1 MVDKATQA
9 DKEPKAAE
17 DSEELSPLEAFI
29 ETSHTQL
36 EQVRTKLAEITML
49 IEQSQGEVDKL
60 AQRNADITNRLHQ
73 IQSTFETVPREDIL
87 SAYESAQ
94 DAQQRLF
101 TMRGQLEKLES
112 DKLHLERQA
121 ELLTDGLT
129 LLEGNPE
136 IETPDQ
142 QQMID
147 NAGSVIEEIID
158 AQEDERRRLSRQI
171 HDGPAQ
177 ALSNFIL
184 QTEIAMR
191 LFETDPDKAREELAS
206 LKDSASSTFGKVRDF
221 IFDLRPMMLDDLGLA
236 PTVRRYSEAFEEKSG
251 LDINCVITGTERRI
265 ASTREVLVFRAI
277 QEFLANVR
285 EHAQATQVKIMLDL
299 DDHQVRAVVEDNGKG
314 LNKDSLNRE
323 DNLRPGGLKRLRDR
337 IEQLGGSLDT
347 DGSESGTRTIL
358 VLPTGD

>member
-1 MVDKATQA
+1 MVDQAEQA
-9 DKEPKAAE
+9 DQAKAQE
-17 DSEELSPLEAFI
+17 QELSPLDAFLNA
-29 ETSHTQL
+29 SHTQL
-36 EQVRTKLAEITML
+36 EQVRTKLSEINML

-87 SAYESAQ
+87 SAYEAAQ

-112 DKLHLERQA
+112 DKIHLERQSD
-121 ELLTDGLT
+121 LLTDGLT

-136 IETPDQ
+136 IETVDLEEKAN
-142 QQMID
+142 

-158 AQEDERRRLSRQI
+158 AQEEERRRLSRQI

-191 LFETDPDKAREELAS
+191 LFESDPDKAREELAS

-265 ASTREVLVFRAI
+265 ASTREVMVFRAV

-285 EHAQATQVKIMLDL
+285 EHAQATQVKIMLDM

-314 LNKDSLNRE
+314 LDKANLNR
-323 DNLRPGGLKRLRDR
+323 DDDLRPGGLKRLRDR
-337 IEQLGGSLDT
+337 VEQLGGTLDT

>member
-1 MVDKATQA
+1 MVDQA
-9 DKEPKAAE
+9 EPADQEVQA
-17 DSEELSPLEAFI
+17 EELSPLDAFLG
-29 ETSHTQL
+29 TSHTQL
-36 EQVRTKLAEITML
+36 EKVRTKLSEINML

-87 SAYESAQ
+87 SAYEAAQ

-112 DKLHLERQA
+112 DKGHLERHAQ
-121 ELLTDGLT
+121 LLTDALT
-129 LLEGNPE
+129 LLEGNPD
-136 IETPDQ
+136 IEATDPQGDAEDA
-142 QQMID
+142 IT
-147 NAGSVIEEIID
+147 GGIEDIIE
-158 AQEDERRRLSRQI
+158 AQEEERRKLSRQI

-191 LFETDPDKAREELAS
+191 LFESDPEKAREELAS
-206 LKDSASSTFGKVRDF
+206 LKDSATSTFGKVRDF

-236 PTVRRYSEAFEEKSG
+236 PTVRRYAEAFEEKSG
-251 LDINCVITGTERRI
+251 LDINCVITGTERRL
-265 ASTREVLVFRAI
+265 ASTREVLVFRAV

-285 EHAQATQVKIMLDL
+285 EHAQATQVKIMLDM

-314 LNKDSLNRE
+314 LDKSNLNR
-323 DNLRPGGLKRLRDR
+323 DDDLRPGGLKRLRDR
-337 IEQLGGSLDT
+337 VEQLGGSLDS

>member
-1 MVDKATQA
+1 MVDQA
-9 DKEPKAAE
+9 EQE
-17 DSEELSPLEAFI
+17 GQEVEELNPLDSFI

-36 EQVRTKLAEITML
+36 EQVRTKLSEINML

-87 SAYESAQ
+87 NAYESAQ

-121 ELLTDGLT
+121 ELLSGALT

-136 IETPDQ
+136 IETPEQ
-142 QQMID
+142 EGGQSS
-147 NAGSVIEEIID
+147 AKVGGIEAIIE
-158 AQEDERRRLSRQI
+158 AQEEERRKLSRQI

-191 LFETDPDKAREELAS
+191 LFESDPDKARDELAS
-206 LKDSASSTFGKVRDF
+206 LKDAAASTFGKVRDF

-251 LDINCVITGTERRI
+251 LDINCVITGTERRLT
-265 ASTREVLVFRAI
+265 STREVLIFRSV

-285 EHAQATQVKIMLDL
+285 EHAQATQVKIMLDM

-314 LNKDSLNRE
+314 LDTADLNRE
-323 DNLRPGGLKRLRDR
+323 DDLRPGGLKRLKDR
-337 IEQLGGSLDT
+337 VEQLGGTLDT

>member
-1 MVDKATQA
+1 MVEQA
-9 DKEPKAAE
+9 EQEEQESPQKE
-17 DSEELSPLEAFI
+17 LNPLEAFLD
-29 ETSHTQL
+29 TSHTQL
-36 EQVRTKLAEITML
+36 EQVRTKLSEINML

-112 DKLHLERQA
+112 DKGHLERQA
-121 ELLTDGLT
+121 QLLTDALT
-129 LLEGNPE
+129 LLEGNPD
-136 IETPDQ
+136 IEASEPATPSTG
-142 QQMID
+142 IEATGV
-147 NAGSVIEEIID
+147 AGIIE
-158 AQEDERRRLSRQI
+158 AQEEERRKLSRQI

-191 LFETDPDKAREELAS
+191 LFESDPEKARDELAS
-206 LKDSASSTFGKVRDF
+206 LKDSAASTFGKVRDF

-251 LDINCVITGTERRI
+251 LDINCVITGTERRL
-265 ASTREVLVFRAI
+265 ASIREVLIFRAV

-285 EHAQATQVKIMLDL
+285 EHAQATQVKIMLDM

-314 LNKDSLNRE
+314 LDKANLNRE
-323 DNLRPGGLKRLRDR
+323 DDLRPGGLKRLGDR
-337 IEQLGGSLDT
+337 VEQLGGTLDT
-347 DGSESGTRTIL
+347 DSSENGTRTIL